1 MFYILLSTILFG
13 LLDSLWGLTINKYG
27 HFDTLFHRTII
38 SVTILII
45 FSLVINGFT
54 WDFLMILLSILSGI
68 VSFLGVYSLTKAF
81 AISGTISIVVLNIV
95 TILIGQLVSL
105 LLFKSDIDV
114 TIYILQIIFS
124 ILIISLLNNFS
135 LKVNKGL
142 KLGLISSLCF
152 GFSYPLLGIPIDI
165 LGNVQTTLIQE
176 FTVFLCII
184 LWGLGQ
190 NKLQFKKEIILK
202 KEILSLGIITSVCL
216 LLYFYSY
223 TILPVYKVNLI
234 SNFYPVSAII
244 FSYFLF
250 KDRISKIQ
258 FIGVFLSLLLL
269 IHLSLF

>member
-13 LLDSLWGLTINKYG
+13 LLDSLWGPTINKYG

-68 VSFLGVYSLTKAF
+68 ISFLGVYTLTKAF
-81 AISGTISIVVLNIV
+81 SISGTISIVVLNIV

-152 GFSYPLLGIPIDI
+152 GFSYPLLGIPIEV

-184 LWGLGQ
+184 IWGLSQ
-190 NKLQFKKEIILK
+190 NKLRFKIEMILK

-223 TILPVYKVNLI
+223 TLLPVYKVNLI